1 MALRIASVTID
12 CADVQRMTDF
22 WSAALGYQTGEERD
36 IEAGDVF
43 DPRDQDVELVFVR
56 VSEAKM
62 VKNRVH
68 LDIGADNREVEVAR
82 LEGLGATAVETIRT
96 WTVMRDPEGNEFCV
110 IQVAEG
116 DPLEDWRT

>member
-36 IEAGDVF
+36 DEAGDVF
-43 DPRDQDVELVFVR
+43 DPRDRDVELVFVR
-56 VSEAKM
+56 VPEGKM

-68 LDIGADNREVEVAR
+68 LDIGADDRGAEVAR
-82 LEGLGATAVETIRT
+82 LEALGATTVETIRT

-110 IQVAEG
+110 VQVAED